1 MHAADAPLMSVCSP
15 AAARIRHVSTVRVVI
30 ASGQEVASP
39 LMSSAMLLLCTT
51 VRVIHAV
58 LLHTFFNP
66 DEYWQSLEVAHQL
79 TFGYVS

>member
-1 MHAADAPLMSVCSP
+1 MRAADAPLMSVCSL
-15 AAARIRHVSTVRVVI
+15 AAASIRHVSTVRVVI